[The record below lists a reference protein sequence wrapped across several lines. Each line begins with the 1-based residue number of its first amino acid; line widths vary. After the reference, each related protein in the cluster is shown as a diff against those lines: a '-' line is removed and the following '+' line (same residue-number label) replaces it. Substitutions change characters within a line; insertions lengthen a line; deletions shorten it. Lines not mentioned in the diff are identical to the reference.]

1 MMADLTT
8 DTLTLHDVTAEDLRV
23 LLYVCSISRD
33 LDDARELIDALGLNG
48 RPMNS
53 SGAWK
58 WPSMSDVCRN
68 GHRGPPRY
76 KNGSCVLCTKDRNAA
91 RPNRRKAA
99 RA

>member
-1 MMADLTT
+1 MTDLTG

-23 LLYVCSISRD
+23 LLYVCSRADS

-58 WPSMSDVCRN
+58 WPSQGDVCRN

-76 KNGSCVLCTKDRNAA
+76 KNGSCVLCTRDRNAA
-91 RPNRRKAA
+91 RTNGRKAA